1 MVGEIRWGKRER
13 QKREKGEAKQNYSMG
28 GLFIKWRLCNVEE
41 TTN

>member
-1 MVGEIRWGKRER
+1 MGKRER

-28 GLFIKWRLCNVEE
+28 VLFIKWLLCNVEE

>member
-28 GLFIKWRLCNVEE
+28 GLFVK
-41 TTN
+41 